1 LYLKLYK
8 CYLIL
13 SSVHFLCCFIIF
25 VLYQFIS
32 GEGKMSEKDV
42 YLQETKAITYGFYN
56 LVCKLKKRGYRSAA
70 YFLDVA
76 FLAYNQDVEE
86 ELNKAEAV

>member
-1 LYLKLYK
+1 MEAVRRVLPRGLKAWVCQNKCVCRFELNSFGFGAFFLYLKLYK

-42 YLQETKAITYGFYN
+42 YLQETKAITYGF
-56 LVCKLKKRGYRSAA
+56 L
-70 YFLDVA
+70 
-76 FLAYNQDVEE
+76 
-86 ELNKAEAV
+86 